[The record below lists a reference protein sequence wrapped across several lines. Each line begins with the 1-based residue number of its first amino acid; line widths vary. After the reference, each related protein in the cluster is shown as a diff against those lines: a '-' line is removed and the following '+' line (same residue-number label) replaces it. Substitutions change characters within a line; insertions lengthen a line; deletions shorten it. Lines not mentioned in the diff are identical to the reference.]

1 MAIKINRDFIS
12 TKNTYAGQNHP
23 KYIVIHE
30 TDNFAKG
37 AGARRHAEAQA
48 AGHLSTSVQYYV
60 GSDGIYQAAR
70 HTDGTYSVGHEYGG
84 DHFVKDASN
93 RNTINIEICV
103 NEDGDYARARQ
114 NAIELVRLL
123 MAETGIPAGQVIRHF
138 DAKGKYCPR
147 KMMDNPALWEDFK
160 AQIQGKAPEINPEE
174 PHPEEMPHPE
184 EEKQGVQQG
193 KALRGIVV
201 TKTDPLNIRKSPDGQ
216 KIGSIPKGAAVEV
229 LEQGKDWDKVRYN
242 GCVGYSAAR
251 YISVVNNDDA
261 QEKKAACV
269 AACTGDGVR
278 VRSTPEFGNNVI
290 RKLNKGNLFDVLD
303 VRGVWTHI
311 RVVDKEG
318 YIYSEYVGNA

>member
-1 MAIKINRDFIS
+1 MAISINRDFVS
-12 TKNTYAGQNHP
+12 TKNTYTGQNNP

-48 AGHLSTSVQYYV
+48 AGHLSTSVQYYA

-70 HTDGTYSVGHEYGG
+70 HTDGTYSVGREYGG
-84 DHFVKDASN
+84 DHSVKDATN

-103 NEDGDYARARQ
+103 TEDGDYAKARQ
-114 NAIELVRLL
+114 NAIELVKHL
-123 MAETGIPAGQVIRHF
+123 MAETGIPAGRVIRHF

-147 KMMDNPALWEDFK
+147 KMMDNPALWEKFK
-160 AQIQGKAPEINPEE
+160 AQIQGKAPAAKPETQRPEE
-174 PHPEEMPHPE
+174 KPD
-184 EEKQGVQQG
+184 VQQG
-193 KALRGIVV
+193 KVRGIV
-201 TKTDPLNIRKSPDGQ
+201 TTQTDPLNIRETPGVEGK
-216 KIGSIPKGAAVEV
+216 KIGTIPKGAAVEV
-229 LEQGKDWDKVRYN
+229 LEQGKDWHKVRYD
-242 GCVGYSAAR
+242 GCVGYSAAK
-251 YISVVNNDDA
+251 YISIVNNDL
-261 QEKKAACV
+261 QEKKVAYV

-278 VRSTPEFGNNVI
+278 VRATPEFGDNVI

>member
-1 MAIKINRDFIS
+1 MAIIINRDFIS
-12 TKNTYAGQNHP
+12 TVNTYVGQNKP
-23 KYIVIHE
+23 IYIVIHE

-84 DHFVKDASN
+84 NHSVTDATN

-114 NAIELVRLL
+114 NAIELVKLL

-160 AQIQGKAPEINPEE
+160 VQIQGKVTETKPEA
-174 PHPEEMPHPE
+174 PHPEGT
-184 EEKQGVQQG
+184 KQDVQQG
-193 KALRGIVV
+193 KALRGIV
-201 TKTDPLNIRKSPDGQ
+201 TTQTDPLNIRKTPDGK

-242 GCVGYSAAR
+242 GCVGYSAAK
-251 YISVVNNDDA
+251 YISIIDNSGNA
-261 QEKKAACV
+261 QKKAAYV

-278 VRSTPEFGNNVI
+278 VRCEPSFNSKII
-290 RKLNKGNLFDVLD
+290 RYLNKGNLFDVLD
-303 VRGVWTHI
+303 VQGVWTHI

-318 YIYSEYVGNA
+318 YIYSEYAGNA

>member
-1 MAIKINRDFIS
+1 MAIVINRDFLS
-12 TKNTYAGQNHP
+12 TKNTYAGQNSP

-37 AGARRHAEAQA
+37 AGAKRHAEAQA
-48 AGHLSTSVQYYV
+48 AGHLSTSVQYYA

-84 DHFVKDASN
+84 DHSVKDATN

-103 NEDGDYARARQ
+103 NEDGDYAKARQ
-114 NAIELVRLL
+114 NAIELAKCL
-123 MAETGIPAGQVIRHF
+123 MAETGIPAGRVIRHF

-160 AQIQGKAPEINPEE
+160 VQIQGKASAAKPETQRPEE
-174 PHPEEMPHPE
+174 KPD
-184 EEKQGVQQG
+184 VQQG
-193 KALRGIVV
+193 KVRGIVA
-201 TKTDPLNIRKSPDGQ
+201 TQMYPLNIRATPDGE
-216 KIGSIPKGAAVEV
+216 KIGSIPKGAVVEV
-229 LEQGKDWDKVRYN
+229 LEQGKDWHKVRYD

-251 YISVVNNDDA
+251 YLTVFDGDA
-261 QEKKAACV
+261 QEKKAAYV

-278 VRSTPEFGNNVI
+278 VRSTPEFGDNVI

-303 VRGVWTHI
+303 VQGVWTHI
-311 RVVDKEG
+311 RVIDEVG